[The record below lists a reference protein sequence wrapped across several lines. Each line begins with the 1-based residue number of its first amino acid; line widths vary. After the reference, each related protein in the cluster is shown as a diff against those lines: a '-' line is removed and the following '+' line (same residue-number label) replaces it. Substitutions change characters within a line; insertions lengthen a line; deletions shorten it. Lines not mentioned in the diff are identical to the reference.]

1 MLVCFK
7 LYVKNAKTT
16 AVRYLHEGLTV
27 SDKLLREAKI
37 EERIATLKQE
47 KIFFNNQY
55 LYYTKITPK
64 SHRFQH
70 IYVCTTSAFVVE
82 PHRRRRFKVLV
93 KKHQRRERRK
103 EGRKE
108 GRGREKSCPSF
119 S

>member
-70 IYVCTTSAFVVE
+70 LYKAGITRIRKIQEVTKLYLGTRPRISKIYF
-82 PHRRRRFKVLV
+82 
-93 KKHQRRERRK
+93 
-103 EGRKE
+103 
-108 GRGREKSCPSF
+108 
-119 S
+119 

>member
-70 IYVCTTSAFVVE
+70 IYSMFIRTV
-82 PHRRRRFKVLV
+82 
-93 KKHQRRERRK
+93 
-103 EGRKE
+103 
-108 GRGREKSCPSF
+108 F
-119 S
+119 SMQHWD

>member
-70 IYVCTTSAFVVE
+70 ICTIYIYIFSA
-82 PHRRRRFKVLV
+82 
-93 KKHQRRERRK
+93 
-103 EGRKE
+103 
-108 GRGREKSCPSF
+108 KSSTLLKLPLLRPF
-119 S
+119 